1 MRLANPTSREKKRLT
16 YKQQCRKKRQLYLD
30 ALDSEVLGKGK
41 TPAYVDEC
49 GFPSAEVRRYAY
61 APRGLCVN
69 DKISGSHRYTSTS
82 LIAARIG
89 DTFTAPML
97 FQGASDTLAF
107 NAWLE
112 HQLCPLLDQTHVM
125 IMDNA
130 AFHKGSET
138 ARLIAQTGASLLF
151 LPPYSPEL
159 NPIEKDFA
167 NIQRR
172 YQYKPETSIDKII
185 KLYN

>member
-1 MRLANPTSREKKRLT
+1 MRLLLKFGAVVKR
-16 YKQQCRKKRQLYLD
+16 
-30 ALDSEVLGKGK
+30 SV
-41 TPAYVDEC
+41 YVDEC
-49 GFPSAEVRRYAY
+49 GFPSSEVRRYAY
-61 APRGLCVN
+61 APRGLCVS

-89 DTFTAPML
+89 DTFTAPVL
-97 FQGASDTLAF
+97 FRGASDALAF

-112 HQLCPLLDQTHVM
+112 HQLCPLLDETHVV

-130 AFHKGSET
+130 SFHKGSET
-138 ARLIAQTGASLLF
+138 ARLIGATGASLLF

-159 NPIEKDFA
+159 NPIEQDFA
-167 NIQRR
+167 NIKRR
-172 YQYKPETSIDKII
+172 YQYNPETSIDQII